1 MNVWGKVNV
10 FRHGVRHEMGL
21 GFRRATFS
29 MSDGGSIGPR
39 YQGKVVGGDFL
50 EMGDSSPASLGP

>member
-1 MNVWGKVNV
+1 
-10 FRHGVRHEMGL
+10 MGL